1 MSPNMCNLCPRSIHP
16 RGERVGVR
24 VIPSPGAG
32 PLTLRSLEEP
42 VPAKAGGR
50 AGSLAPP
57 IRHLSL
63 RPATSLTVIPMPRE
77 ESRTCP
83 LMPFTYL
90 PLPLPSTEQSAT
102 WVRSTHV
109 ALCSSFLLSLRA
121 LKGERDKGGEGSP
134 VGSRGIPLRSCTFA
148 LPEPPCYTTHQATDL
163 VPRGPSQ
170 ERNKGVL

>member
-1 MSPNMCNLCPRSIHP
+1 M
-16 RGERVGVR
+16 R

-134 VGSRGIPLRSCTFA
+134 VGSRGIPPKPVH
-148 LPEPPCYTTHQATDL
+148 LPYMNPRAIMHPRATDL

>member
-1 MSPNMCNLCPRSIHP
+1 MSFRTPRLWPTPKPSSLHHSHPQAGIHP
-16 RGERVGVR
+16 EVWRGVLPPLPRGVRVGVR
-24 VIPSPGAG
+24 VIPSSGAE

-63 RPATSLTVIPMPRE
+63 RPATSLIVIPMPRE

-102 WVRSTHV
+102 WVLRTHV
-109 ALCSSFLLSLRA
+109 ALCSSFPLSLRA
-121 LKGERDKGGEGSP
+121 LKGEGDQGGEGSP
-134 VGSRGIPLRSCTFA
+134 VGSRGIPA
-148 LPEPPCYTTHQATDL
+148 PPKLYICPT
-163 VPRGPSQ
+163 
-170 ERNKGVL
+170 